1 MTRRGPES
9 RLAPDQEELEN
20 HRVMLSCENV
30 SDDRAQEEDIAF
42 AIGEA
47 AQVAF
52 KSDSDEVG
60 VKLPQPDP
68 VWFR

>member
-1 MTRRGPES
+1 M
-9 RLAPDQEELEN
+9 
-20 HRVMLSCENV
+20 
-30 SDDRAQEEDIAF
+30 AF

-68 VWFR
+68 VCFR